1 MNFLEKLLLIH
12 DEQILRR
19 GRLIALSS
27 IWIGIAAICG
37 IPVFLYVLLEV
48 FSTLEFRSMELT
60 SSYAPEL
67 IESWGI
73 VLLATKKSVIFVSII
88 FPLTVGVS
96 SITIGWLIL
105 KYRKA
110 MSNNAESQGLNSVH

>member
-19 GRLIALSS
+19 GRIIALSS
-27 IWIGIAAICG
+27 IWFGIATICG

-48 FSTLEFRSMELT
+48 FSTLVSRSMELT

-67 IESWGI
+67 VESWFS
-73 VLLATKKSVIFVSII
+73 VLLATKKLVIFVGIV
-88 FPLTVGVS
+88 FPITVGAS

-105 KYRKA
+105 KYRRVMA
-110 MSNNAESQGLNSVH
+110 STAE